1 MDFIAPF
8 QRAMMRVPQ
17 APVASAITAL
27 LVLLTLYV
35 AAQIVWQLLPQPN
48 EAAPRWS
55 PSAQAPSGRDSGSIE
70 PLLALKLFG
79 KADPKAA
86 AAKAAEAVDRNLI
99 SDAPKTTLRILLT
112 GLVASSQED
121 RGIAIIESSG
131 SQETYGI
138 GDRIKSTNA
147 SLHEVY
153 ADRAIIL
160 NQGRYETLMLDG
172 VEYSREMTQETQR
185 LRKAPVTDVRDDAEV
200 SQAVADARQAML
212 SDPGK
217 LTDFI
222 SISPVRNREEG
233 GMKGYR
239 LNPGKKGRELFVD
252 AGLKPNDLAV
262 SINGYDLTDLG
273 QAAQL
278 MGELSELTEASVMV
292 EREGQLTEVLFSL
305 PTE

>member
-8 QRAMMRVPQ
+8 QRVLSRFPQ
-17 APVASAITAL
+17 APVAKLITAV
-27 LVLLTLYV
+27 LVLASLYV
-35 AAQIVWQLLPQPN
+35 AALITWQLLPQPDSGN
-48 EAAPRWS
+48 APKWK
-55 PSAQAPSGRDSGSIE
+55 PSGHSQTQVDSGSIE

-79 KADPKAA
+79 KADPKANKPA
-86 AAKAAEAVDRNLI
+86 APVERDLI
-99 SDAPKTTLRILLT
+99 NDAPKTTLRILLT

-131 SQETYGI
+131 NQETYGI
-138 GDRIKSTNA
+138 GDKIKSTNA

-172 VEYSREMTQETQR
+172 VEYTREVSSETQR
-185 LRKAPVTDVRDDAEV
+185 LRKAPVKDVRDNAAV
-200 SQAVADARQAML
+200 SGAVAEARQAML

-222 SISPVRNREEG
+222 SISPVRDREAG

-239 LNPGKKGRELFVD
+239 LNPGKKGRQLFLE

-273 QAAQL
+273 QAALL
-278 MGELSELTEASVMV
+278 MSELPQLTEASVMV
-292 EREGQLTEVLFSL
+292 ERDGQLTQVLFSL
-305 PTE
+305 PNQ